1 MISSIA
7 HLPVFRVKSEAEA
20 VSDTSC
26 SPLPLEGA
34 GFGNK
39 SFHQRTH
46 LAAFMV
52 PEHSRLDISLPNFTK
67 VFPFV

>member
-1 MISSIA
+1 MSTFFVSIHISSLLIKWTITSIPE
-7 HLPVFRVKSEAEA
+7 LGVKSEAET

-39 SFHQRTH
+39 SLHQRTH
-46 LAAFMV
+46 LAALMV
-52 PEHSRLDISLPNFTK
+52 PE
-67 VFPFV
+67 